1 MKYINLFKK
10 ALIEKKNKKKKI
22 KMKIKKKI
30 INIYFLCYQVLI
42 IYLNF

>member
-10 ALIEKKNKKKKI
+10 TLIKKKNKKKKI